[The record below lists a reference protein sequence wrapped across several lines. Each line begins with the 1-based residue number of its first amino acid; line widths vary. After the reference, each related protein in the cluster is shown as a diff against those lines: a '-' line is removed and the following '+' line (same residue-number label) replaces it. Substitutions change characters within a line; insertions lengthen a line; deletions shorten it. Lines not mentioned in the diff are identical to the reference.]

1 MSGPTPS
8 LPVER
13 SEVLVPGPAEALA
26 GLLGCDPPDPDG
38 GLLPLLW
45 HTVYLL
51 DRPRLVDLGS
61 DGHPLVGVVPVP
73 PAEGMRRMFAGGR
86 VRLLSP
92 LRLGRPA
99 SRRSTVAATEVKQ
112 GRAGPLTFVT
122 VRHVVEQDGHTC
134 VEDEQ
139 DLVYRPVGRP
149 VGSPPRPPQ
158 EPPLPLLP
166 GERVVE
172 VDPVLLFRFSALTY
186 NGHRIHY
193 DRDYARDVE
202 GWSGLVVHGPWQA
215 LVMAE
220 AARRLIDPE
229 GDDGSLREFTY
240 RLEAP
245 LLDGD
250 GMVVT
255 AIRVG
260 PDAQQDVAHAAVRC
274 AVRDRYGRRTASA
287 TWTVPA

>member
-1 MSGPTPS
+1 MSGAA
-8 LPVER
+8 VER
-13 SEVLVPGPAEALA
+13 SELLVPGPAEALA
-26 GLLGCDPPDPDG
+26 GLLGCEPPDADG
-38 GLLPLLW
+38 GPLPLLW

-51 DRPRLVDLGS
+51 DRPRLADLGP
-61 DGHPLVGVVPVP
+61 DGHPRIGVVPVP

-99 SRRSTVAATEVKQ
+99 SRRSVVASTEVKQ
-112 GRAGPLTFVT
+112 GRTGPLAFVT
-122 VRHVVEQDGHTC
+122 VRHVVEQDGRTC
-134 VEDEQ
+134 VHDEQ
-139 DLVYRPVGRP
+139 DLVYRPA
-149 VGSPPRPPQ
+149 GSPPGPPPRSS
-158 EPPLPLLP
+158 EAAPLLSH
-166 GERVVE
+166 ERDVP

-202 GWSGLVVHGPWQA
+202 GWGGLVVHGPWQA

-220 AARRLIDPE
+220 AARRLADPQ
-229 GDDGSLREFTY
+229 GDGVQQLAY

-250 GMVVT
+250 GMVVS
-255 AIRVG
+255 AV
-260 PDAQQDVAHAAVRC
+260 PDGLGAVADGARRPVHC
-274 AVRDRYGRRTASA
+274 AVRDRSGRRTASA
-287 TWTVPA
+287 TWTGPA